1 MTLTPALAAHCW
13 WNRIVVLWDVC
24 NDGIRNC
31 CWYLPRYYCT
41 LIMQVSAACN
51 QQRNDC
57 VILES
62 DSLVTLWRRI
72 QHPSDMG
79 HILECWKQ
87 RPPVHVPER
96 KSPAFRMHPRST
108 LASAG
113 NECGK
118 CSYPDPPT
126 TTVVAA
132 VAEDQLLN
140 MWQLRLGLVSCED
153 KKWFIA
159 GLVGVQCSSVVVL
172 LVVFS
177 LSYDAMGFGL
187 EMNVEIPSIPPEGS
201 SAKNGMLWPSVGS
214 MSLVSRRPWW
224 TTWWW
229 W

>member
-1 MTLTPALAAHCW
+1 MPWFSQTIIMNVPFPRFQFLDHVPMGYDFNACPTTHCR

-108 LASAG
+108 LASAS

-118 CSYPDPPT
+118 CSYPGPPT
-126 TTVVAA
+126 TV
-132 VAEDQLLN
+132 
-140 MWQLRLGLVSCED
+140 
-153 KKWFIA
+153 
-159 GLVGVQCSSVVVL
+159 
-172 LVVFS
+172 
-177 LSYDAMGFGL
+177 
-187 EMNVEIPSIPPEGS
+187 
-201 SAKNGMLWPSVGS
+201 
-214 MSLVSRRPWW
+214 
-224 TTWWW
+224 
-229 W
+229 